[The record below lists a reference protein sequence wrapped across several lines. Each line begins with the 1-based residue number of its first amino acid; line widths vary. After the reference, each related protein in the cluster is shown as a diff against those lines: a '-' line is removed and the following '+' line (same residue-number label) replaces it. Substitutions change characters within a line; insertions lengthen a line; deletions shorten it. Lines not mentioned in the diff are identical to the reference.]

1 MEDYEKK
8 YELGSVI
15 TAKRTYNGETI
26 TGEFDGFHLPD
37 KSNPKS
43 IVGIVHTN
51 NGSYDVEPNSIETV
65 INEDEKISKE
75 LISYLSDIIDNICSE
90 EDISHDAKILGGK
103 IRHWIAWLEKQ
114 KDHEDELE
122 RAYKCAD
129 EVQYRKG
136 YEAAKRE
143 FEKQGV
149 QKNTCQLNN
158 TYGNVKFPFRARV
171 KSSDAIITI
180 QAGQLSMDCKEW
192 IGYQSDVEDGYR
204 LYKPDELEL
213 VYDVEQN
220 QVNTVET
227 KFKVGDW
234 ILIDNPCKIISID
247 NYGNYL
253 VRYWDFDTTDKL
265 HTLSKEFCETYF
277 HLWTIQDAK
286 DGDVLTW
293 DDSKCIALFK
303 EIYNKHSFKSHG
315 CIGACTDVFENWG
328 FHDIENAHPS
338 TKEQRDLLFTKMKE
352 AGYEWDDENKELK
365 KIEQILPTWS
375 VEDEKTF
382 NTVIE
387 KGDLKLSEIDWLKS
401 LKERVQPKQSIG
413 RIFINKHF

>member
-8 YELGSVI
+8 YELGSIV

-26 TGEFDGFHLPD
+26 TGEFDGFHLLD

-51 NGSYDVEPNSIETV
+51 DGSYDVEPNSIETV
-65 INEDEKISKE
+65 INEDEKIRK
-75 LISYLSDIIDNICSE
+75 DIIRVFTGEIGFTTKE
-90 EDISHDAKILGGK
+90 EAKK
-103 IRHWIAWLEKQ
+103 YIAWL
-114 KDHEDELE
+114 
-122 RAYKCAD
+122 
-129 EVQYRKG
+129 
-136 YEAAKRE
+136 
-143 FEKQGV
+143 EKQGV
-149 QKNTCQLNN
+149 QKNTCQPNN
-158 TYGNVKFPFRARV
+158 TYGDVKFPFRARV

-180 QAGQLSMDCKEW
+180 HDGQLSMDGKEW
-192 IGYQSDVEDGYR
+192 IKYQSDSEDGYR
-204 LYKPDELEL
+204 FYKPDELEL

-220 QVNTVET
+220 QVNIVEP

-253 VRYWDFDTTDKL
+253 VRYWDSDAIDKL
-265 HTLSKEFCETYF
+265 HTLSKEFCESYF

-286 DGDVLTW
+286 DGDVLLSPSTPEG
-293 DDSKCIALFK
+293 DKECPFIFK
-303 EIYNKHSFKSHG
+303 EIDKGGIVRFYAALLQSECLKIADGITNV
-315 CIGACTDVFENWG
+315 IGYADDVY
-328 FHDIENAHPS
+328 HIPA
-338 TKEQRDLLFTKMKE
+338 TKEQRDLLFQKMKE
-352 AGYEWDDENKELK
+352 AGYEWDDGKRELK
-365 KIEQILPTWS
+365 KIGQKPGWS
-375 VEDEKTF
+375 EEDEKTF